1 MAAQRRGVI
10 LLNGEPYRGE
20 IAPGFTV
27 CCDGA
32 LRWAEGRAHID
43 VKAGDFD
50 SLGYIPAGAR
60 VYPAEKNFTDGE
72 IALDL
77 LLARGCKEIDVY
89 GCGGGRD
96 DHFFGNLQLAY
107 AAYLRGARATLHTN
121 FTDVYCASGKVEWKG
136 LRGKTLS
143 LAPVG
148 ECAHILES
156 EGLKYPLKDLT
167 LAAGSCRGI
176 SNVVEADA
184 AHVVCGAGTL
194 FVFLVREELL

>member
-50 SLGYIPAGAR
+50 SLGYIPSGAR

-107 AAYLRGARATLHTN
+107 AAYMRGARATLHTN

-148 ECAHILES
+148 ERAHILES

-194 FVFLVREELL
+194 FVFVVREELL